1 MKRSVR
7 AVLATSAALALTG
20 LGVAPASAGEDPKPH
35 HPAPAWEHIDD
46 KYVFPAYAA
55 CKDPIK
61 VHEQY
66 KYRFT
71 VLKENKHHAKYKE
84 EMHHGYAKFYNP
96 KTHKWVKV
104 PIHET
109 AYIHE
114 NRKNASA
121 LLKGYGKNYWQG
133 QGIKGIVFYKGEIKV
148 KITHLDDQPPFE
160 KLTFDIKSINGHY
173 KQLCY
178 KLGTKPVW
186 GKNVPPPSADAPQS

>member
-1 MKRSVR
+1 MKRSIR

-20 LGVAPASAGEDPKPH
+20 LGVAPAAAGGEDPKPS
-35 HPAPAWEHIDD
+35 PAPAWEHIDD
-46 KYVFPAYAA
+46 KYVYPAYHA

-61 VHEQY
+61 VHEEY
-66 KYRFT
+66 DYRFT

-96 KTHKWVKV
+96 KTHKWVKI

-114 NRKNASA
+114 NRRNASA

-133 QGIKGIVFYKGEIKV
+133 KGIKGIVFYKGEIKV
-148 KITHLDDQPPFE
+148 KITHLDQVPHGV
-160 KLTFDIKSINGHY
+160 TFDIKKIDGRY

-186 GKNVPPPSADAPQS
+186 GKNVVPPSVEAPQP